1 MYNYNKNDD
10 TVVTLGCF
18 GVIALAIALA
28 ILLILVSPFIEFCC
42 GWITG
47 WIIKVT
53 FGDTMIQ
60 GLGLLG
66 FNIAKESLPL
76 MCGTLGVISSFFK
89 NTTVNRKND

>member
-1 MYNYNKNDD
+1 MYNYNKN
-10 TVVTLGCF
+10 VALGCF
-18 GVIALAIALA
+18 GGIVLA
-28 ILLILVSPFIEFCC
+28 ILLILVSPFIGFCC

-47 WIIKVT
+47 WIIKIT
-53 FGDTMIQ
+53 FGNIMIQ

-76 MCGTLGVISSFFK
+76 MFGTLGVISNIFK

>member
-10 TVVTLGCF
+10 TVVALGCF
-18 GVIALAIALA
+18 GVIALAI
-28 ILLILVSPFIEFCC
+28 LLILVFPFIGFCC

-76 MCGTLGVISSFFK
+76 MCGTLGVIGSFFK

>member
-1 MYNYNKNDD
+1 MLWSNCSCDSSYP
-10 TVVTLGCF
+10 
-18 GVIALAIALA
+18 GVPVHW
-28 ILLILVSPFIEFCC
+28 ILC

-76 MCGTLGVISSFFK
+76 MCGTLGVIGSFFK

>member
-1 MYNYNKNDD
+1 
-10 TVVTLGCF
+10 
-18 GVIALAIALA
+18 
-28 ILLILVSPFIEFCC
+28 
-42 GWITG
+42 
-47 WIIKVT
+47 
-53 FGDTMIQ
+53 MIQ

>member
-10 TVVTLGCF
+10 TVVALGCF
-18 GVIALAIALA
+18 GVIALA
-28 ILLILVSPFIEFCC
+28 ILLILVSPFIGFCC

-53 FGDTMIQ
+53 FGDTIIQ

-76 MCGTLGVISSFFK
+76 MCGTLGVIGSFFK